1 MNIASLLLFLQ
12 LAANPVVDGLLARVD
27 HALLPPALKQT
38 VRNAIVSGKV
48 RDAEQALVNESARAP
63 SDPEILTLA
72 SALFLADDQP
82 LNCAISLKKVEKL
95 RPLSGNEQFSLA
107 MAYIAIKKPAWARAE
122 LQKLA
127 VNSPADARYPYW
139 LARISYDEARYEDAE
154 QLLRK
159 AISLDPAAARPYDN
173 LGLNLEALGRLDE
186 ALTAYNTARELNRK
200 IDHSPWP
207 ALNSGA
213 LALKMGGS
221 RRSHHTR
228 QQFRAGA
235 LPTWRLAGKIW
246 RARPGDNRIAEG
258 NKVRS
263 ALCRSLVGAVA
274 ITAQARR
281 YHRRQRGTGAIS
293 KIKTTELSKCLNCAA
308 Y

>member
-1 MNIASLLLFLQ
+1 
-12 LAANPVVDGLLARVD
+12 
-27 HALLPPALKQT
+27 LKQT

-213 LALKMGGS
+213 LALKMGKLPE
-221 RRSHHTR
+221 
-228 QQFRAGA
+228 AKAA
-235 LPTWRLAGKIW
+235 L
-246 RARPGDNRIAEG
+246 DE
-258 NKVRS
+258 
-263 ALCRSLVGAVA
+263 A
-274 ITAQARR
+274 ITLDNNSAQAITELQRATKLDPHYADPWWALSRLLRR
-281 YHRRQRGTGAIS
+281 RGDTTGAS
-293 KIKTTELSKCLNCAA
+293 AALAQFQKLKQLN
-308 Y
+308 